1 MFVYEERYEFD
12 WPVTVAY
19 PADGGEVEH
28 TFTGRVVLPDDED
41 EIYAVLPGE
50 TTEEKMV
57 AARERLAQHFVGWSG
72 IQTPDGQDLAYSVDR
87 RDRLLKNR
95 AFRLGVEKA
104 FGEAVLGIREKN

>member
-19 PADGGEVEH
+19 PADGADVQH
-28 TFTGRVVLPDDED
+28 TFTARFVLPDDEAD
-41 EIYAVLPGE
+41 IYAALPGE
-50 TTEEKMV
+50 TTEEKMG
-57 AARERLAQHFVGWSG
+57 AARDRLAKSLVGWSG
-72 IQTPDGQDLAYSVDR
+72 IQTPDGQDLAYSEER